1 MKREK
6 ISRSKKN
13 NSQKTF
19 SLLTEHYGHPGS
31 HGSACVRRVDGFGDL
46 PLQQQRAKGRR
57 DGNGGVGSSSSSS
70 SSSSV
75 VAASTSTSTSTTSNH
90 LLPPPFGVGPAHDH
104 DRVLAVRLEH
114 DDGRA
119 RRRRRMRR
127 VFSSSLF
134 FSFGTTAT
142 DADASR
148 LHAGALERAPQA
160 LAGGVDAPLSQELL
174 SCLHTLSPNE
184 TELARLLRDSTDGKG
199 QATTTTATTT
209 LPPTES
215 DAEVEA
221 AARLLLS
228 RSPPSLSAVLVKRGG
243 KGSMLVERIEGEGG
257 GGQAS
262 AASASSS
269 SSSSSVRVFA
279 QPAARVA
286 SVVDTTGAGDCFTA
300 AYCVAW
306 LRELGGGRGKEKNS
320 EEEKDAEEEKREKV
334 QQRLRFATAAAALCV
349 TRAGALPSMPSQVEV
364 ERFLEGGGGFS

>member
-1 MKREK
+1 MRRLKVFWELFFLLLE
-6 ISRSKKN
+6 I
-13 NSQKTF
+13 F
-19 SLLTEHYGHPGS
+19 SLFILSLDLLTKPQN
-31 HGSACVRRVDGFGDL
+31 
-46 PLQQQRAKGRR
+46 LQKSPQ
-57 DGNGGVGSSSSSS
+57 
-70 SSSSV
+70 
-75 VAASTSTSTSTTSNH
+75 
-90 LLPPPFGVGPAHDH
+90 
-104 DRVLAVRLEH
+104 
-114 DDGRA
+114 
-119 RRRRRMRR
+119 
-127 VFSSSLF
+127 
-134 FSFGTTAT
+134 T
-142 DADASR
+142 D
-148 LHAGALERAPQA
+148 
-160 LAGGVDAPLSQELL
+160 AGGVDAPLSQELL